1 MFLIRVVEKYQK
13 EGIFIFYW
21 EMALNTHIK
30 HNIWR
35 IQREE

>member
-1 MFLIRVVEKYQK
+1 MFLVQVVEKYQE

-30 HNIWR
+30 LDIWR
-35 IQREE
+35 IQRAE